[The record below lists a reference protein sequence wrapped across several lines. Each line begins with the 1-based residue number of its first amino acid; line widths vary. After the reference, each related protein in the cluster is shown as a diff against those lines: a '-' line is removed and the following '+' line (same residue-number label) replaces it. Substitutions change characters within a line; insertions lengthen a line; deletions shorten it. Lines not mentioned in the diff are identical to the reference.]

1 MAEEYGWD
9 IGGIDIEL
17 DVFWEGLVQQN
28 IRTIKQY
35 FSVKMFSWIH
45 PPFYPV

>member
-1 MAEEYGWD
+1 MAEEYGWG

-17 DVFWEGLVQQN
+17 DMFGEGLVQQN

-35 FSVKMFSWIH
+35 ISIKIL
-45 PPFYPV
+45 